1 MIYRVPDGI
10 DAITTGGAELLWW
23 VHEHDR
29 LASATLWIPTPKGVC
44 PGIAVVLTTGE
55 LERLRD
61 RATQILETTPAELEK
76 QLDTVAADLMSGRG
90 VDH

>member
-10 DAITTGGAELLWW
+10 DAITTGGAELVWW
-23 VHEHDR
+23 VHNHDR
-29 LASATLWIPTPKGVC
+29 GGTPALWIPTPKGVS

-76 QLDTVAADLMSGRG
+76 QLDTVASDLMAGRG